1 MRSQFVADTMATC
14 ASSPGYPPI
23 GKSCNES
30 HVYGECA
37 SLGMIPGAL
46 AGGRIIK
53 DPLSDFRVPED
64 RDIRKALAYAAI
76 LAQESV
82 F

>member
-1 MRSQFVADTMATC
+1 
-14 ASSPGYPPI
+14 
-23 GKSCNES
+23 
-30 HVYGECA
+30 
-37 SLGMIPGAL
+37 MIPGAL